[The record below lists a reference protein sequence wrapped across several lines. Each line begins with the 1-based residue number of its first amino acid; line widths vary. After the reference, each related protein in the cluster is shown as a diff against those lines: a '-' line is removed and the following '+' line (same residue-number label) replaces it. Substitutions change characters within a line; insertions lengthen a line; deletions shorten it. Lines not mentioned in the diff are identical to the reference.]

1 MRTWIRGGI
10 LALLILAAA
19 GLWWTEGRE
28 ETAQPVQPTS
38 APSPAVHKTQRMKRE
53 TSYQQDLS
61 ALQALLD
68 SGAADEATQELAAQ
82 KMTQL
87 ISEHQNEI
95 GLEEALQ
102 EAGYT
107 GAVVIIQ
114 NGAVTVMIPPE
125 RLNETTSAQILE
137 LCVAHAGV
145 GPANVR
151 IMGFVTNMAGQM

>member
-1 MRTWIRGGI
+1 MRTWIRGGL
-10 LALLILAAA
+10 LALLLMAAA

-28 ETAQPVQPTS
+28 ESAQPVQPTLT
-38 APSPAVHKTQRMKRE
+38 PSPAVQQTQRLKRE
-53 TSYQQDLS
+53 TSYQQDLF

-68 SGAADEATQELAAQ
+68 SGAADEATQEL
-82 KMTQL
+82 
-87 ISEHQNEI
+87 
-95 GLEEALQ
+95 
-102 EAGYT
+102 GYT
-107 GAVVIIQ
+107 DAVVIIQ

-125 RLNETTSAQILE
+125 RLNETASAQILE